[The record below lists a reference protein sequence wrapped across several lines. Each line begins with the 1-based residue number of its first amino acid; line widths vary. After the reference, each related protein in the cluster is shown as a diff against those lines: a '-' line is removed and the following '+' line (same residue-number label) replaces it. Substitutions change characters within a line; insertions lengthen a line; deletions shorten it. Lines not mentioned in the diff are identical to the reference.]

1 MNRERIAWLVSVVL
15 IALLAFQLPGTLA
28 HRDDDYAFVR
38 TLVDIHRQV
47 VNNYVDP
54 VDEEKL
60 RQGAI
65 DGMLEQLDPYSQY
78 VPPKKQEEFDRMLE
92 GTFKGVGIQLDQ
104 EENGDI
110 KVVSPIDGS
119 P

>member
-28 HRDDDYAFVR
+28 QREDDYAFVR

-54 VDEEKL
+54 VDEDKL
-60 RQGAI
+60 HQGAI
-65 DGMLEQLDPYSQY
+65 DGMMEQLDPFRDRKSTRLNSSHPSISYA
-78 VPPKKQEEFDRMLE
+78 VFCLKKKKFNTL
-92 GTFKGVGIQLDQ
+92 
-104 EENGDI
+104 
-110 KVVSPIDGS
+110 
-119 P
+119 